1 MLFNL
6 IRLIRVCWLWGI
18 TFNRQCCL
26 TWSGWYFLTC
36 ICWYL
41 DVDLLSNRHCCSTWT
56 GLYCDVDC
64 GSKRLSSNCTSV
76 LLNFD
81 MVIRSCYLR
90 FIMSK
95 KKWWYHRGNKKLII
109 EGQTMPWPKRDKKI
123 NNGQHNTTP
132 KTKDWATRILH
143 KPRVNSGTPEE

>member
-6 IRLIRVCWLWGI
+6 IRLVLLNLYMLIPWCWLWGI
-18 TFNRQCCL
+18 
-26 TWSGWYFLTC
+26 
-36 ICWYL
+36 
-41 DVDLLSNRHCCSTWT
+41 LSNRQCCSTWT

-95 KKWWYHRGNKKLII
+95 KNWWYHRGNKKLII